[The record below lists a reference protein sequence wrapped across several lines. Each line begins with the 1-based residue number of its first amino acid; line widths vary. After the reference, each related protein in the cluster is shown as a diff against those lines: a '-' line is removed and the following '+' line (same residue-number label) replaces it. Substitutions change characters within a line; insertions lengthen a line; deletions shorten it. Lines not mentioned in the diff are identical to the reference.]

1 MKTKKEERPAERQ
14 EEKAKSLM
22 VDFSRISVQLTFE
35 GSPRV
40 IDLRKPLG
48 NAIRAAAG
56 DIALDEF
63 ARKVYYSEGPVDVP
77 EEYFA
82 FIKHVVKEKYNV
94 PTQEAFE
101 SLLTI

>member
-1 MKTKKEERPAERQ
+1 MKTRK
-14 EEKAKSLM
+14 EEKAGRQEKKTESLLA
-22 VDFSRISVQLTFE
+22 DFSKVSVQLTFE
-35 GSPRV
+35 GAPKLL
-40 IDLRKPLG
+40 DMRKPLG

-63 ARKVYYSEGPVDVP
+63 ARRVYFSEGPVEVP
-77 EEYFA
+77 AEYVP
-82 FIKHVVKEKYNV
+82 FILHVVKEKYNV

>member
-1 MKTKKEERPAERQ
+1 MGKKNGNKEE
-14 EEKAKSLM
+14 KKVLL
-22 VDFSRISVQLTFE
+22 VDFSKVSVQLTFE
-35 GSPRV
+35 GDPKEL
-40 IDLRKPLG
+40 DFRKPLG
-48 NAIRAAAG
+48 NDIRQASG

-63 ARKVYYSEGPVDVP
+63 ARKVYFSEGPVEVP

-82 FIKHVVKEKYNV
+82 FIKHVVREKYNV